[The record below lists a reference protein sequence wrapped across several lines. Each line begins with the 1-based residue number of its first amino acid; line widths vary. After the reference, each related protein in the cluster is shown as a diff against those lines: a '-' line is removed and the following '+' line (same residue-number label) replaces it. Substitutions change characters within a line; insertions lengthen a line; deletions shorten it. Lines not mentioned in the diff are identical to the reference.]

1 LRETVSASSHLPL
14 PVSTTLAVPPSTSRP
29 NKGKESDQGLEPW
42 KARPPPSRA
51 NSALGHTRNDEAA
64 FLFLLGRLLALLCL
78 LLVLLELLLRAAA
91 VVTEVQQQEAEEQP

>member
-1 LRETVSASSHLPL
+1 MLYYHHHQ
-14 PVSTTLAVPPSTSRP
+14 AVQTKAKRAITFTAT
-29 NKGKESDQGLEPW
+29 GLEPW

-78 LLVLLELLLRAAA
+78 LLVLLGLLLRAAV
-91 VVTEVQQQEAEEQP
+91 VVTAARQQEAEEQP